1 MNASPTLLE
10 RYQQATALSIEQL
23 PGLLWNRR
31 IEPVWTGE
39 GDQFW
44 YRRETADGDVYVLVD
59 PLTGQRSVADTLESL
74 GLTEAQSAATPGL
87 LPGPDGRALRARD
100 DNLWLVDSEG
110 SETQLTKDGEPAYA
124 WGGLPEPSLMAV
136 PFKRMGL
143 VLPPLGTLHS
153 PSGRRVLTSR
163 SDQRAV
169 TQVHL
174 VENVVTGG
182 RPECHEIR
190 MSYDDDPRPTSAEA
204 RIIDL
209 DTGASVDVDTADG
222 LADMLVTNGACEAM
236 WSADESKL
244 YLLNRRQGSP
254 SAALVEVDVE
264 TGARRDV
271 LTLDE
276 APLYEPNQ
284 FLYSLPLV
292 RVLPLTNEVVL
303 FSQRDGWGHLYLYDL
318 TTGVCKN
325 QVSNGAFT
333 VRDIL
338 DVDETRREITY
349 VGGTDAD
356 GCNPLWRRVYRA
368 GLDGGTQ
375 QLLTPEPADHELAVP
390 EPQFFQLI
398 FGQGR
403 AASRSLSPS
412 GRFFVDHQSTVSQPP
427 VILLRDASKGGAVVL
442 ELERTDISRLLEA
455 GYVVP
460 QEVCVKADDGVT
472 DLWGVV
478 SLPSRPI
485 DPERIP
491 VVEHVYA
498 GFQMTYAPLSFVG
511 GGSAAGG
518 HANLPALNALGFAAV
533 IMDGRG
539 TPGRD
544 RAFRQW
550 THGRF
555 HTREALV
562 DHVTFLEG
570 LGAQHPSLDLSRV
583 GVVGHSFGGYNA
595 ARLLLLFPDAFKAAV
610 SSAAVHDP
618 RKTMYDSWAWQLGA
632 DYDRTSETYRQLG
645 NLHLAE
651 QLQGDLLLAAGE
663 IDENA
668 TVDHAYAM
676 AQALMSAGKRFDF
689 KVWPGLNHY
698 AMGPYVHMA
707 FWDHFVRSLHGV
719 EPPLDYQPGA

>member
-1 MNASPTLLE
+1 MNPSPTLLE
-10 RYQQATALSIEQL
+10 RYQEAAALSVEQL
-23 PGLLWNRR
+23 PGLMRNRR
-31 IEPVWTGE
+31 IEPIWTGS

-44 YRRETADGDVYVLVD
+44 YRRQTTDGEEYVLVD
-59 PLTGQRSVADTLESL
+59 PVEGRRTVAASVTAL
-74 GLTEAQSAATPGL
+74 GLTETKQVPTPGR
-87 LPGPDGRALRARD
+87 LPGPDGRALTVRD
-100 DNLWLVDSEG
+100 HDLWLVDPDG
-110 SETQLTKDGEPAYA
+110 SATQLTKDGEPAYS
-124 WGGLPEPSLMAV
+124 WGGLPEPFLMAV
-136 PFKRMGL
+136 PFKRLG
-143 VLPPLGTLHS
+143 VTLPPLGTLHS

-163 SDQRAV
+163 TDQRTV
-169 TQVHL
+169 PQVHM
-174 VENVVTGG
+174 VENVAAGG

-190 MSYDDDPRPTSAEA
+190 VSYDDDPQPTSAEA

-209 DTGASVDVDTADG
+209 DTGTWVEVDASDG
-222 LADMLVTNGACEAM
+222 LADMLVTNGASEAT
-236 WSADESKL
+236 WSADETKL
-244 YLLNRRQGSP
+244 YLLNRRSGSALA
-254 SAALVEVDVE
+254 SLVEVDVR

-271 LTLDE
+271 LTLE
-276 APLYEPNQ
+276 EPPRYEPNQ

-292 RVLPLTNEVVL
+292 RILPQTNEVVL

-318 TTGVCKN
+318 ATGTCKN
-325 QVSNGAFT
+325 RVSSGALT

-338 DVDETRREITY
+338 DLDEARREITY
-349 VGGTDAD
+349 VGGTDEE

-403 AASRSLSPS
+403 TPSRSISPS
-412 GRFFVDHQSTVSQPP
+412 GRFFVDHQSTVDEPP
-427 VILLRDASKGGAVVL
+427 VIVLRDASQGGRVVM
-442 ELERTDISRLLEA
+442 ELERTDVSRLLEA

-460 QEVCVKADDGVT
+460 QPFCVKADDGVT
-472 DLWGVV
+472 DLWGVLA
-478 SLPSRPI
+478 LPSRPI

-518 HANLPALNALGFAAV
+518 HGNLAALNALGFATV
-533 IMDGRG
+533 MVDGRG

-550 THGRF
+550 TLGRF
-555 HTREALV
+555 HTPEALV
-562 DHVTFLEG
+562 DHVTFLEE
-570 LGAQHPSLDLSRV
+570 LGALHPALDLSRV

-595 ARLLLLFPDAFKAAV
+595 ARLILQFPDVFKAAV
-610 SSAAVHDP
+610 SSAGVHDP
-618 RKTMYDSWAWQLGA
+618 RKSVHDGWAWQLGA
-632 DYDRTSETYRQLG
+632 DYDRASAEYRELG
-645 NLHLAE
+645 NLHLVDR
-651 QLQGDLLLAAGE
+651 LRGDLLIAAGE

-668 TVDHAYAM
+668 TIDHAYALVK
-676 AQALMSAGKRFDF
+676 ALMSAGKRFEL
-689 KVWPGLNHY
+689 KVWPGVDHY

-707 FWDHFVRSLHGV
+707 FWDHFVRSLHGI
-719 EPPLDYQPGA
+719 EPPRDYRPGA